1 MKIAKFIT
9 TFLLLFVLGMF
20 ISYANVIYNNWTND
34 FIEAF
39 EQTDAKFKFYNI
51 KINTVVPDIKS
62 EEEIKQ
68 ICIDIMNCFNIS
80 ENKIKTIMAVAHT
93 DLGVLKLSDVVKR
106 LLSETD

>member
-39 EQTDAKFKFYNI
+39 EQTDAKFKF
-51 KINTVVPDIKS
+51 
-62 EEEIKQ
+62 
-68 ICIDIMNCFNIS
+68 
-80 ENKIKTIMAVAHT
+80 
-93 DLGVLKLSDVVKR
+93 
-106 LLSETD
+106 

>member
-51 KINTVVPDIKS
+51 KINTADKDLISKFGT
-62 EEEIKQ
+62 IQ
-68 ICIDIMNCFNIS
+68 IS
-80 ENKIKTIMAVAHT
+80 SVK
-93 DLGVLKLSDVVKR
+93 KLNRYV
-106 LLSETD
+106 

>member
-51 KINTVVPDIKS
+51 KINS
-62 EEEIKQ
+62 AFAL
-68 ICIDIMNCFNIS
+68 CINSPYRIVLA
-80 ENKIKTIMAVAHT
+80 NK
-93 DLGVLKLSDVVKR
+93 
-106 LLSETD
+106 